1 MESEKEYETARLLRE
16 SPSIS
21 SECSDSSIPTVVGS
35 PSPDQFRYAFDLEPV
50 YERDPSTEK
59 PLSRSESTTPKPTRP
74 PTSGRL
80 SADAAVSS
88 ERPSQ
93 VPLMHAKTWM
103 GDNSNT
109 SHLEGDEL
117 KQPWKLRSKL
127 SWVDSSQLLANEK
140 SEAGLGLATWP
151 TSSIDCPP
159 TDRVEHGRTSWLST
173 ATLFLATYSTV
184 MSGLWFIVAILRPPW
199 GHHISSRGISP
210 SNATF
215 ACTLLAKSIELSSAT
230 AFVAFLGQKLSRR
243 AYSDPRKGI
252 SLAEMSMRTWVF
264 QPASIITHH
273 KFVKCAAPSQ
283 LGLLTLGVAILAI
296 LYTSAS
302 ETLGKFTLLSPRSV
316 ASAGL
321 LLDGQAPD
329 VLAERLLTVDSLS

>member
-1 MESEKEYETARLLRE
+1 MESEKEYETTRLLRE
-16 SPSIS
+16 SPSTS
-21 SECSDSSIPTVVGS
+21 SESSDGSIPTVVGS
-35 PSPDQFRYAFDLEPV
+35 PSPDQFLYAFDPEPV
-50 YERDPSTEK
+50 YERQPATDE
-59 PLSRSESTTPKPTRP
+59 PLSRPESITPKPTRP

-80 SADAAVSS
+80 STDAALSS
-88 ERPSQ
+88 ERPSE

-103 GDNSNT
+103 GDNFSS
-109 SHLEGDEL
+109 SHLEGDEA
-117 KQPWKLRSKL
+117 KQPWKLHSKPNWGASSRL
-127 SWVDSSQLLANEK
+127 SANGK
-140 SEAGLGLATWP
+140 SEAGLGLVTWQ

-159 TDRVEHGRTSWLST
+159 AERVQHGRTSWLSI
-173 ATLFLATYSTV
+173 ATSLLALYSTV
-184 MSGLWFIVAILRPPW
+184 MSGLWFVIAILRPPW
-199 GHHISSRGISP
+199 GHHISSRGGISP

-215 ACTLLAKSIELSSAT
+215 ACALLAKSIELSSAT

-264 QPASIITHH
+264 QPASILTHH

-302 ETLGKFTLLSPRSV
+302 ETLGKLTSLSSRSV

-329 VLAERLLTVDSLS
+329 VLVEQY

>member
-16 SPSIS
+16 SPSTS
-21 SECSDSSIPTVVGS
+21 SESSDSSVPTVVGS

-50 YERDPSTEK
+50 YERHPSTEE
-59 PLSRSESTTPKPTRP
+59 PLSRPESITPKPTRP
-74 PTSGRL
+74 ASGRL
-80 SADAAVSS
+80 STDAALSS

-103 GDNSNT
+103 CDNS
-109 SHLEGDEL
+109 SSLYLEGDEP
-117 KQPWKLRSKL
+117 KQPRYSKP
-127 SWVDSSQLLANEK
+127 SWVASSQLSANER
-140 SEAGLGLATWP
+140 SAAGLGLVTWP

-159 TDRVEHGRTSWLST
+159 ADRVEHGRTSWLSV
-173 ATLFLATYSTV
+173 ATLLLAFYSTV
-184 MSGLWFIVAILRPPW
+184 MSGLWFVVAILRPPW
-199 GHHISSRGISP
+199 GHHISSRGGISP

-302 ETLGKFTLLSPRSV
+302 ETLGRAAVGWPSTWRPSR
-316 ASAGL
+316 
-321 LLDGQAPD
+321 
-329 VLAERLLTVDSLS
+329 TVIDS